1 MVGSECFPPLK
12 TPKAFLTI
20 SPGFIQKAGQWQQ
33 VQLESWKH
41 HNQDLIIKL
50 KGVDD
55 RDAANLLTNCEI
67 VVDSSQ
73 LPALEE
79 GDYYWK
85 DLMGCQVV
93 TAEGYDLGKVIDM
106 METGSN
112 DVLVIKANLKDAFG
126 IKERLVPFLDGQ
138 VIKKVDLATR
148 TIEVDWDLVL
158 NHRINGNKWRYG
170 DWLVFIGIVSLFPEM
185 FRAITDYGVTG
196 RAVKG
201 LLNIQ
206 SWSPRDFTHD
216 RHRTVDDRPY
226 GGGRGC

>member
-148 TIEVDWDLVL
+148 TIEVDWD
-158 NHRINGNKWRYG
+158 HGFKPPNKR
-170 DWLVFIGIVSLFPEM
+170 
-185 FRAITDYGVTG
+185 
-196 RAVKG
+196 
-201 LLNIQ
+201 
-206 SWSPRDFTHD
+206 
-216 RHRTVDDRPY
+216 
-226 GGGRGC
+226 